1 MSEVD
6 EVRFRDLFGF
16 YLQKKFSFI
25 FYPLILAVI
34 AALYSYTITPIY
46 SVQVTLVAVEK
57 EPYSSSI
64 ISQLG
69 NTIPGFSVAQEATDL
84 VTKLAQMESRVF
96 AERLIEKYDLLPIL
110 YPKLWDK
117 DKNNWKDLDEIPSPY
132 YIQKRFRDSYSVK
145 KDLKSGL
152 VYLNVDWRDPKTAK
166 SWADMLV
173 SEIDEYSR
181 QEDILDG
188 EKGIEFLNQE
198 IQNTSSAAIRSVLA
212 GLIERKAN
220 KITLAK
226 TSTSYVFKVVDP
238 AYEPEL
244 RSWPR
249 RRFITIL
256 GFFIGLAGIF
266 SYVTFSFFREK
277 EII

>member
-1 MSEVD
+1 MSEVE
-6 EVRFRDLFGF
+6 EVRFRDLFVF
-16 YLQKKFSFI
+16 YLQKKISFI
-25 FYPLILAVI
+25 SYPLLMAII

-57 EPYSSSI
+57 EPFSSSFA
-64 ISQLG
+64 SQLG
-69 NTIPGFSVAQEATDL
+69 NTIPGFSVAQEATNL
-84 VTKLAQMESRVF
+84 GTKLAQMESRVF
-96 AERLIEKYDLLPIL
+96 AERIIKKYKLLPLL
-110 YPKLWDK
+110 YPKLWDE
-117 DKNNWKDLDEIPSPY
+117 DKNNWKKADEVPSPY
-132 YIQKRFRDSYSVK
+132 YIQKRFRESYSVK
-145 KDLKSGL
+145 RDLKSGL
-152 VYLNVDWRDPKTAK
+152 VFLNVDWDDPKIAK
-166 SWADMLV
+166 DWADMLV

-198 IQNTSSAAIRSVLA
+198 IQNTSSAAIRSVLT

-238 AYEPEL
+238 AFEPEL

-249 RRFITIL
+249 RRFITTL
-256 GFFIGLAGIF
+256 GFFVGLAGIF
-266 SYVTFSFFREK
+266 SYLTFSFFRQK